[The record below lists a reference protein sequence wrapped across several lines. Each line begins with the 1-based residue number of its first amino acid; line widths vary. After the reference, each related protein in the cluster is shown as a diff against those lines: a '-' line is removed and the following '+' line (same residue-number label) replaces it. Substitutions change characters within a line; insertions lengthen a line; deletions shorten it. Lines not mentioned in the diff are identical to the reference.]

1 MRIAHDLYRGVLVV
15 RLGLLLL
22 ATTVVTLA
30 QDQSSGW
37 RLLGWQS
44 DLPDRHLAIV
54 SVDQAPSGAIRVLL
68 KNTTEKPLNA
78 VVIATSGNTGFGVDY
93 FPGMDVPPDGTIEVR
108 LTGQEAAAGDR
119 RLVVEAL
126 IFADGSEYGSRA
138 QILQIAGKRLGRIL
152 EIERIRQILA
162 GAPEQDVSDAFVDT
176 LSTRVGELPASF
188 AEALESVRH
197 IRIGDFDPALYK
209 FDQKRLRDGFFV
221 GVRGAREDALMS
233 LGRLR
238 SLVER
243 PGDRTTR
250 AALLSSMRTDY
261 AELSRRN
268 GELLRGQTGGA
279 R

>member
-1 MRIAHDLYRGVLVV
+1 MIRIVHDLHRGVLV

-22 ATTVVTLA
+22 ATTVVTPA
-30 QDQSSGW
+30 QDLTSGW

-44 DLPDRHLAIV
+44 DLPDQHLAIV
-54 SVDQAPSGAIRVLL
+54 SVDQAPGGAIRVLL

-78 VVIATSGNTGFGVDY
+78 VVIASGNSKYEVDY
-93 FPGMDVPPDGTIEVR
+93 SPGLDVPPDGTIEIR
-108 LTGQEAAAGDR
+108 LGGEKAAAGDR

-126 IFADGSEYGSRA
+126 IFADGSEYGSRS
-138 QILQIAGKRLGRIL
+138 QILQIASARLGRIL
-152 EIERIRQILA
+152 EIERITQILA
-162 GAPEQDVSDAFVDT
+162 DAPDQDVSDAFVDT
-176 LSTRVGELPASF
+176 LNTRVGELPASF

-209 FDQKRLRDGFFV
+209 FDQKRLRDGFFF
-221 GVRGAREDALMS
+221 GVRGARSDALMS

-243 PGDRTTR
+243 PGNRTTR